1 MATLTERVERA
12 ARESGADLVGFAPIS
27 RFDNAPA
34 EYHPHS
40 IFPQTKT
47 VIALGVRQGRGTLKA
62 VEEGCYWQSY
72 NCDSYWYLNEIF
84 APTML
89 RGLML
94 MLESEGHTSVPV
106 HNPFRP
112 RLGRQ
117 VREDQPGGP
126 DGMVS
131 MRVIAV
137 AGGLG
142 ELGLSKIFLSP
153 QFGPRQRIFALF
165 TDVELEPTP
174 LFTGSVCDE
183 CGSCARECEACA
195 IGQSRDVKFAIDGVE
210 YAHGE
215 FDPSACLRVHAGRD
229 PRFSPFLTGDE
240 ADGEAAY
247 NRFIYGRFQ
256 HCGICVG
263 RGCLRACLD
272 HLEETGRIEAK
283 FHTPFIQH
291 PRWKVDRAPET
302 PDDPHP

>member
-12 ARESGADLVGFAPIS
+12 AMESGADLVGFAPIS

-47 VIALGVRQGRGTLKA
+47 
-62 VEEGCYWQSY
+62 
-72 NCDSYWYLNEIF
+72 
-84 APTML
+84 
-89 RGLML
+89 
-94 MLESEGHTSVPV
+94 
-106 HNPFRP
+106 
-112 RLGRQ
+112 
-117 VREDQPGGP
+117 
-126 DGMVS
+126 
-131 MRVIAV
+131 VIAV

-174 LFTGSVCDE
+174 LFTGSICDE

-195 IGQSRDVKFAIDGVE
+195 IGQARDVKFAIDGVE

-272 HLEETGRIEAK
+272 HLEEARRIEAK

-302 PDDPHP
+302 PDDPRP